1 MMNRNSKSN
10 DLQKFTQRGV
20 LLQCLAS
27 S

>member
-1 MMNRNSKSN
+1 MNRNSKSN